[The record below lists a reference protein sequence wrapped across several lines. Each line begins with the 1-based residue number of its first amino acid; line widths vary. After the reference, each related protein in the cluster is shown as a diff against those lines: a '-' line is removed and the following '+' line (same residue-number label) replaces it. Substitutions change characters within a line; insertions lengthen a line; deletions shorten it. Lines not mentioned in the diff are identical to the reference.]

1 MKALLTKLY
10 DETVRIERTIL
21 IAGAI
26 GSGDAFPEVLN
37 DFFDDNDDKTIRRC
51 LGAIPEYVDLEAR
64 GYERTD
70 AIFEWLRD
78 SGKLGFLVQFA
89 TPVMTPTGK
98 NSRSYS
104 WGYYNTTW
112 IYAETIEDAVDKGL
126 KWVTNRRRGEDRKA
140 KAKNGGEA

>member
-26 GSGDAFPEVLN
+26 GSGDAFPEDLN
-37 DFFDDNDDKTIRRC
+37 DFFDDNDDKTISRC
-51 LGAIPEYVDLEAR
+51 LG
-64 GYERTD
+64 
-70 AIFEWLRD
+70 
-78 SGKLGFLVQFA
+78 A

-104 WGYYNTTW
+104 WGYYSTTW
-112 IYAETIEDAVDKGL
+112 IYAETIEDAVNKGL
-126 KWVTNRRRGEDRKA
+126 KWVKERRRAEDRKA